1 MCVHPWFNQSFWAVF
16 NMNGGRDVSFGLS
29 WVVNAIT
36 NIWHLVGAHH
46 CPSLRNHCYSV
57 LEILAGFSAAE
68 TSGSIFWMTS
78 QIPPLIYS
86 RYMSFMSVANSDFRP
101 PDFGPFLLQLRW
113 KISTKLPRC
122 QASFWSPGQV
132 PPKYDISGI
141 SEISQLQPV
150 HIWRFRYFRHCFKM
164 MYPTKLEV
172 MCGFCS
178 WFRSTQWIVKIHEIG
193 YWSLIICNLKTHK

>member
-113 KISTKLPRC
+113 KSRPSCRGVKPVSEVLARSLQNTTYLGYLRYPNYSPYISDALDTL
-122 QASFWSPGQV
+122 
-132 PPKYDISGI
+132 GI
-141 SEISQLQPV
+141 VLRWCTQQNWKWCVDFV
-150 HIWRFRYFRHCFKM
+150 HDFEAHK
-164 MYPTKLEV
+164 
-172 MCGFCS
+172 
-178 WFRSTQWIVKIHEIG
+178 WIVKIHEIG